1 MNHPPRPPDTR
12 QSDAGLSLVEMLVA
26 LVLFALV
33 GLASFAMLDAII
45 KARDRTE
52 GRLASIAQL
61 DRAILLFTRDLGQ
74 SVDSR
79 HLADGELGFSLVE
92 DGAVMQVSYRL
103 QDGALLR
110 SLTTDTGAEPL
121 DQVLINGVQ
130 AAQWRFLDAAGQ
142 WADSWPPPGVQPADD
157 GGPRAVDMELTLAS
171 SGILT
176 GTLRRIVD
184 LPRAAAQ

>member
-1 MNHPPRPPDTR
+1 MTDRTR

-52 GRLASIAQL
+52 GRLAGIAQL
-61 DRAILLFTRDLGQ
+61 DRALTLFTRDLGQ
-74 SVDSR
+74 SLDGRS
-79 HLADGELGFSLVE
+79 LADGQLGFTLSE
-92 DGAVMQVSYRL
+92 GGAVIQVAYRL

-110 SLTTDTGAEPL
+110 SLTTDAGTEPL
-121 DQVLINGVQ
+121 DQVLITGVD
-130 AAQWRFLDAAGQ
+130 AAHWRFLDAAGQ
-142 WADSWPPPGVQPADD
+142 WADVWPPPGVPVADD
-157 GGPRAVDMELTLAS
+157 GGPQAVDMELTLAS
-171 SGILT
+171 TGILA
-176 GTLRRIVD
+176 GSLRRIVE